1 MKGVGCPTG
10 LTVAEQMQLA
20 ADDGVDLLVVVN
32 QNGAQN
38 SNSTIGIVYDDVK
51 AFLQSPPG
59 QRWNITIIGVIW
71 LILRLEFGCNYLQVG
86 AVGCEG
92 YVGYPSDQD
101 ALEKESQKW
110 SQGHTE
116 SDTR

>member
-59 QRWNITIIGVIW
+59 QRWNTTIIGVSW
-71 LILRLEFGCNYLQVG
+71 LILRMEIGCNCFVGVQVLMIILR
-86 AVGCEG
+86 VM
-92 YVGYPSDQD
+92 SLI
-101 ALEKESQKW
+101 ALLFS
-110 SQGHTE
+110 
-116 SDTR
+116 TRRCWL